1 MKRLKNSKNWQT
13 LSQKLLNAIFWNPK
27 ILVEKKEQQ
36 KQQQQQ
42 QQQQNKQTKKTL
54 GTLIKWDNQTEKQ
67 KETKGTK
74 RAKCYYYLVRLARV
88 AF

>member
-42 QQQQNKQTKKTL
+42 QQQNKTKQKTL
-54 GTLIKWDNQTEKQ
+54 GTLIKWDRQTEKQ